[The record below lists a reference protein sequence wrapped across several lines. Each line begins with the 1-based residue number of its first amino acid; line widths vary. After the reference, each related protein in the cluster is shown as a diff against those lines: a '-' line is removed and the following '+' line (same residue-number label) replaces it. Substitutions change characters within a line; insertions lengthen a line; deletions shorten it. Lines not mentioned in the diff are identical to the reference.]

1 MSELEEL
8 DLLIEH
14 RRLTAAFL
22 DAKAAYQADP
32 NDPELRAA
40 KLATGEA
47 LRTHRAHWRGIRDWI
62 KATDPDRLAEG
73 IAFPATVNVTSGVNK

>member
-22 DAKAAYQADP
+22 DAKAAYQANPD
-32 NDPELRAA
+32 DPELRAA
-40 KLATGEA
+40 KVAAGEE
-47 LRTHRAHWRGIRDWI
+47 LRTHRAYWRGIRDYLV
-62 KATDPDRLAEG
+62 ATGEVVLPEG
-73 IAFPATVNVTSGVNK
+73 VATPATVNVTSGVN